1 MVSNTWGG
9 VTGATAIA
17 LQADDNS
24 YGQFQV
30 WTAPQDSSA
39 NDLLVP
45 RFWIAGSGAATFTGN
60 VGIGTNAP
68 GASRLKVYNSTV
80 TGNTQLHIH
89 NDKAGDAAALRL
101 EGKRTSSNDTGQLL
115 FANNGNV
122 VARIDAVSA
131 ADNGSL
137 RFFTSVASTGSS
149 VVQAL
154 TITDEGRLLHQ
165 NGSNSSRG
173 GNATSALFKLKSG
186 QNYVDIQ
193 AASTTS
199 NGGLLFSDGGG
210 GNYGLVDYKHSD
222 DSMLFYTASS
232 ERMHIDSSGNVGIG
246 TSAPMTKLHVFDGD
260 GSYPDDANNHL
271 VVESASHSY
280 IGLGGGTT
288 SDVGIHFGDSGGISR
303 GRLAYLNGSDAMAFT
318 TNGTE
323 RMRIDLKRQ
332 RWYRRN

>member
-1 MVSNTWGG
+1 MVSEQT
-9 VTGATAIA
+9 
-17 LQADDNS
+17 
-24 YGQFQV
+24 
-30 WTAPQDSSA
+30 
-39 NDLLVP
+39 
-45 RFWIAGSGAATFTGN
+45 
-60 VGIGTNAP
+60 AP
-68 GASRLKVYNSTV
+68 GASRLKVHNSTV

-115 FANNGNV
+115 FANSGNV

-199 NGGLLFSDGGG
+199 NGGLLFSDGSG

-222 DSMLFYTASS
+222 DNMLFYTASS
-232 ERMHIDSSGNVGIG
+232 EKMRIASNGDMIYGGATGVHEKTFEGIAQG
-246 TSAPMTKLHVFDGD
+246 LTAL
-260 GSYPDDANNHL
+260 
-271 VVESASHSY
+271 SHD
-280 IGLGGGTT
+280 ITHT
-288 SDVGIHFGDSGGISR
+288 SDAGVGMILHIQAAFTHHPSYDCILDTWISR
-303 GRLAYLNGSDAMAFT
+303 
-318 TNGTE
+318 
-323 RMRIDLKRQ
+323 RQ
-332 RWYRRN
+332 LVLVTPNCFVEILHSQVVGQ